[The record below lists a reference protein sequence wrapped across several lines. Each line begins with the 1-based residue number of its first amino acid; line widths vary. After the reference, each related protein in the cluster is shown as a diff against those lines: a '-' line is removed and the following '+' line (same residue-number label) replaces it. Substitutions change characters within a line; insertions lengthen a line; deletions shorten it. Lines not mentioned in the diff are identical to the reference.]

1 MLFKLN
7 VFVFR
12 FVASVLHQRVD
23 LNGRVYVLLQ
33 QALVQ
38 ARVFGEGHFAL
49 QWKMVV
55 AQTTKPRAQ
64 CGGTQQNW
72 PRRFLRIAV
81 LVVGPIA
88 AQ

>member
-1 MLFKLN
+1 MRFKLN

-12 FVASVLHQRVD
+12 FVASALHQRVNV
-23 LNGRVYVLLQ
+23 NGRVYVLLQ

-38 ARVFGEGHFAL
+38 TGVFGEGHFAL

-55 AQTTKPRAQ
+55 AQATKPRAQ
-64 CGGTQQNW
+64 SGG
-72 PRRFLRIAV
+72 
-81 LVVGPIA
+81 